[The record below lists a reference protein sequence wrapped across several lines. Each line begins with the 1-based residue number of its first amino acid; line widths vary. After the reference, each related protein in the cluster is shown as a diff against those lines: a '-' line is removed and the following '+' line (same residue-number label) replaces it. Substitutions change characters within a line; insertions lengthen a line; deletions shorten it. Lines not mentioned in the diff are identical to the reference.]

1 MDFFYRDANQ
11 CCINGINYDDAI
23 YNIKDTDQCCINS
36 IKYDDIIYDIKDSRV
51 EDIVHRLDN
60 ADEGRTLEQAFT
72 HIRQSVTEM
81 CEQIMDLQ
89 WQFRKLQDQL
99 IEASTSETAETSN
112 EILQGEFWREIER
125 NNMFL

>member
-1 MDFFYRDANQ
+1 MELFYRDANQ
-11 CCINGINYDDAI
+11 CCIN
-23 YNIKDTDQCCINS
+23 S
-36 IKYDDIIYDIKDSRV
+36 IKYDDVAYDIRDSRV
-51 EDIVHRLDN
+51 EEIVHRLDN
-60 ADEGRTLEQAFT
+60 ADEGRALEQAFT
-72 HIRQSVTEM
+72 HIRQSTKEM

-89 WQFRKLQDQL
+89 WQFQKLQDQL